1 MKEGT
6 ACPSA
11 LHLLEAVA
19 PLSVHEGVP
28 YLYGRLGKGH
38 KKAAVP
44 EKEAVSRSEYM
55 EVAANMGIFFGMASI
70 WRDFFW
76 MGLLFFALKEISHF
90 MY

>member
-44 EKEAVSRSEYM
+44 EKEAVSRPEY
-55 EVAANMGIFFGMASI
+55 V
-70 WRDFFW
+70 
-76 MGLLFFALKEISHF
+76 
-90 MY
+90 